1 MAKIRVLLVDDQKL
15 FVDSLRIVLES
26 RTDDIEVIGVAVN
39 GEQAIALSEE
49 THPDVVLMDVR
60 MPVMDG
66 VEATKRLLASRPG
79 TKIVMLTTYDDD
91 EYVRDALKYGAAGYL
106 LKSIPPSELAASIR
120 VAASGTIQISPEVA
134 GKLLRDGAEHLL
146 SAEGTTDLSEDVTRL
161 YATLTVRELEVLSLL
176 TKAYDNHQIAEALF
190 IADQT
195 VKNHVHAIY
204 EKLQVSNR
212 MQLIRLIGGTKDR
225 AGLS

>member
-1 MAKIRVLLVDDQKL
+1 MVENDR
-15 FVDSLRIVLES
+15 
-26 RTDDIEVIGVAVN
+26 
-39 GEQAIALSEE
+39 
-49 THPDVVLMDVR
+49 PDVILIDVR

-146 SAEGTTDLSEDVTRL
+146 SRGEGTVDLSEDVTKL
-161 YATLTVRELEVLSLL
+161 YATLTARELEVLSLL
-176 TKAYDNHQIAEALF
+176 TKAYDNHQIAEALY

-204 EKLQVSNR
+204 EKLHVSNR
-212 MQLIRLIGGTKDR
+212 MQLIRLIGGTEDTT
-225 AGLS
+225 GLS